1 MYSRSQ
7 GSIAVLSTEKLFRNV
22 DAARARSARASDRRG
37 RLWGCDVRGN
47 SSRAEHYRKLAVK
60 YHELGKSAQPSYLG
74 DFYRGVA
81 VRYVFMAQEASEREK
96 REIEVNAGHPDLPPS
111 ITIVGTSDDSSE
123 IFDFPAVRSEGDCED
138 RAH

>member
-1 MYSRSQ
+1 M
-7 GSIAVLSTEKLFRNV
+7 
-22 DAARARSARASDRRG
+22 RRG
-37 RLWGCDVRGN
+37 RDLPGPRTEGEGFGGAMCGAI
-47 SSRAEHYRKLAVK
+47 RARQNITGSWAVK

-111 ITIVGTSDDSSE
+111 ITVVGTSDDSSE